1 MVSGRVS
8 LPQSFQALS
17 PSVPPRAT
25 SSPARQ
31 LADAQGSSG
40 FAAHL
45 APDRQEVRSKTR
57 QSSELAG
64 DVTSRT
70 TDRASRQPGES
81 LSDQADDGRVQS
93 AGDVDPDVDPEVE
106 AEARPVD
113 ESTEAKP
120 DDDRVPSP
128 EERNETGAG
137 DTGEDAQADSADP
150 RAAQPEVD
158 PTRSTGKS
166 EASSSSQPG
175 DQPASHI
182 VADAEP
188 ANTEAREGVV
198 GAPKSEQRSTGHT
211 AQQTGTDAGQPQAS
225 DAKTREN
232 HQEQTVQSTPHR
244 TKSDSTRE
252 SEQSGPRSESASK
265 QSSESAS
272 SVNSRTAGDPQSGD
286 DNSDAGGDQRNEA
299 KRRGD
304 DSQMERSQSTRG
316 GDAPTAMPPSAE
328 PVRDADAI
336 ADEPPKTRPV
346 QRSAEH
352 ARSQADPV
360 AARGDAAPPETVQA
374 QRVPM
379 PSAADRL
386 ANNSTQ
392 APDRS
397 AAHAIRESEAP
408 TGKAVARGMNAVLR
422 QGGGALTMRLSP
434 ASLGEV
440 RIEMSMQNGRVSVQ
454 FDVGNVA
461 AYQAIKGQMTEL
473 RQSLEQ
479 RGMTVERVE
488 THVSP
493 ALARSAQTESNANNR
508 GGEQTAQHGQHD
520 RHDAA
525 GEQSRGRADAE
536 NQGQRG
542 EWSQHRHDEL
552 ESDFEQSLRLGLDA
566 VA

>member
-1 MVSGRVS
+1 M
-8 LPQSFQALS
+8 
-17 PSVPPRAT
+17 
-25 SSPARQ
+25 
-31 LADAQGSSG
+31 
-40 FAAHL
+40 
-45 APDRQEVRSKTR
+45 RSKTR

-64 DVTSRT
+64 DVTSHT
-70 TDRASRQPGES
+70 TDRASRPPGES
-81 LSDQADDGRVQS
+81 RSDQADDGRVQS

-128 EERNETGAG
+128 EERNKTGAR
-137 DTGEDAQADSADP
+137 DTGEDSQADSADP

-158 PTRSTGKS
+158 LTRSTGES
-166 EASSSSQPG
+166 EASGSSQPG
-175 DQPASHI
+175 EQPASPI

-198 GAPKSEQRSTGHT
+198 AAPKSEQRSTGRT
-211 AQQTGTDAGQPQAS
+211 AQQSETDTKEPQAS

-232 HQEQTVQSTPHR
+232 RQEQTVQGAPLR
-244 TKSDSTRE
+244 TKSESARE
-252 SEQSGPRSESASK
+252 TELAGQRSESASK

-272 SVNSRTAGDPQSGD
+272 SVNNQTAGDPQSDD
-286 DNSDAGGDQRNEA
+286 DNSDAGADRRNEA
-299 KRRGD
+299 KHRGD
-304 DSQMERSQSTRG
+304 DSQTERSQSTRG

-328 PVRDADAI
+328 PVRETNAI

-360 AARGDAAPPETVQA
+360 AARADAGPPEAAQVQKA
-374 QRVPM
+374 PM
-379 PSAADRL
+379 PNAADRL
-386 ANNSTQ
+386 ANNSNQ

-397 AAHAIRESEAP
+397 ATHAIREGEAP

-493 ALARSAQTESNANNR
+493 ALARSAQAESNANNR

-542 EWSQHRHDEL
+542 EWSQHAHDEL

>member
-1 MVSGRVS
+1 M
-8 LPQSFQALS
+8 
-17 PSVPPRAT
+17 
-25 SSPARQ
+25 
-31 LADAQGSSG
+31 
-40 FAAHL
+40 
-45 APDRQEVRSKTR
+45 RSKTR

-64 DVTSRT
+64 DVTSHT
-70 TDRASRQPGES
+70 ADRASRPPGES
-81 LSDQADDGRVQS
+81 RSDQADDGRVQS

-128 EERNETGAG
+128 EERNETGAR

-158 PTRSTGKS
+158 PTGSTGES
-166 EASSSSQPG
+166 EASGSSQPG
-175 DQPASHI
+175 EQPASPI

-198 GAPKSEQRSTGHT
+198 AAPKSEQRSTGHT
-211 AQQTGTDAGQPQAS
+211 AQQAGTDAGQPQAS

-244 TKSDSTRE
+244 TKSESTRE
-252 SEQSGPRSESASK
+252 SEQTGPRSESASK

-272 SVNSRTAGDPQSGD
+272 SVNSRTAGDPQSDD
-286 DNSDAGGDQRNEA
+286 DNSDAGADRRNEA
-299 KRRGD
+299 KHRGD
-304 DSQMERSQSTRG
+304 DSQTERSQSTRG

-328 PVRDADAI
+328 PVREADAI

-360 AARGDAAPPETVQA
+360 ATRADAAPPEAAQVQKA
-374 QRVPM
+374 PM
-379 PSAADRL
+379 PNAADRL

-397 AAHAIRESEAP
+397 ATHAIREGEAP

-440 RIEMSMQNGRVSVQ
+440 RIEMSMHNGRVSVQ

-493 ALARSAQTESNANNR
+493 ALARSAQAESNANNR

-542 EWSQHRHDEL
+542 EWSQHAHDEL

>member
-45 APDRQEVRSKTR
+45 APDRPEVRSKTR

-64 DVTSRT
+64 DVTSHT
-70 TDRASRQPGES
+70 ADRASRPPGES
-81 LSDQADDGRVQS
+81 RSDQADDGRVQS

-128 EERNETGAG
+128 EERNETGAR

-158 PTRSTGKS
+158 PTGSTGES
-166 EASSSSQPG
+166 EASGSSQPG
-175 DQPASHI
+175 EQPASPI

-198 GAPKSEQRSTGHT
+198 AAPKSEQRSTGHT
-211 AQQTGTDAGQPQAS
+211 AQQAGTDAGQPQAS

-244 TKSDSTRE
+244 TKSESTRE
-252 SEQSGPRSESASK
+252 SEQTGPRSESASK

-272 SVNSRTAGDPQSGD
+272 SVNSRTAGDPQSDD
-286 DNSDAGGDQRNEA
+286 DNSDAGADRRNEA
-299 KRRGD
+299 KHRGD
-304 DSQMERSQSTRG
+304 DSQTERSQSTRG

-328 PVRDADAI
+328 PVREADAI

-360 AARGDAAPPETVQA
+360 ATRADAAPPEAAQVQKA
-374 QRVPM
+374 PM
-379 PSAADRL
+379 PNAADRL

-397 AAHAIRESEAP
+397 ATHAIREGEAP

-440 RIEMSMQNGRVSVQ
+440 RIEMSMHNGRVSVQ

-493 ALARSAQTESNANNR
+493 ALARSAQAESNANNR

-542 EWSQHRHDEL
+542 EWSQHAHDEL